1 MADVALSAK
10 NLVLHDRCRT
20 SVTFSSAWQAWYF
33 LHVAQTSA
41 GVGQNERWF
50 WWSLLVPGAV
60 FGELGQRFE
69 RVESLALRS
78 HRRI

>member
-10 NLVLHDRCRT
+10 NVVLHDRCRT
-20 SVTFSSAWQAWYF
+20 SVTFSSAWQASYC
-33 LHVAQTSA
+33 LHVAKTSA
-41 GVGQNERWF
+41 GVGQNERCF